1 MSGLITDM
9 FTMGVPLAEKIVR
22 PVLVYLFLIIALRL
36 AGKRELAQLNTFDF
50 VVFLT
55 LSNLLQNA
63 GIGNDNS
70 VLGGWIG
77 AASLLITN
85 YIVIRLLFNHPKVG
99 RLLEGEST
107 LLVEDGRILYDNL
120 DKELIKREELMSA
133 IHRQGLEEIK
143 EVRRA
148 ILEPGGT
155 IAIFTRHPT
164 ELEEIEIEEQA
175 VMGRLEYLVQRIDA
189 IDRRL
194 AAG

>member
-155 IAIFTRHPT
+155 IAIFARHPT